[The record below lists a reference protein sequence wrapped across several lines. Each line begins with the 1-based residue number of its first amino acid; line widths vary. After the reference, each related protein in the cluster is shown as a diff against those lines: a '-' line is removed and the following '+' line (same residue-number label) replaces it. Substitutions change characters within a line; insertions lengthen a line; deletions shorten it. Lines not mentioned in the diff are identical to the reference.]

1 MSDGVFYW
9 VMQVLRGSVIAH
21 GPFRTKQGR
30 DNMMERV
37 RGGEVYPFDCFTDNP
52 EEAISQFNAKGV

>member
-1 MSDGVFYW
+1 
-9 VMQVLRGSVIAH
+9 MQVLRGSVIAH